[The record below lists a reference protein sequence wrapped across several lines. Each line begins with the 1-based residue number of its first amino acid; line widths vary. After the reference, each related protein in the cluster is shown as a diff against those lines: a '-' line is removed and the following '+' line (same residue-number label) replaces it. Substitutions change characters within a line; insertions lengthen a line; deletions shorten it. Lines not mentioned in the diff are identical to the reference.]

1 MKNNTKEV
9 SNKEI
14 RDIAENIVTKTS
26 SSPSNADAVE
36 NISLMLREI
45 FQKMEIVVENLKSN
59 NCKCTNCKCK

>member
-26 SSPSNADAVE
+26 NSPSNADAVE